1 MRFSDE
7 MVEAGAKAAFWQDDL
22 GGHVKGPWTW
32 ETIPEEGRMN
42 YRAMMTAAL
51 EAVTDPDPNPFDDPR
66 MWKNPIPVE
75 TVIAA
80 VILKAKSEGADICP
94 DCCPMCHRHGGTFCH
109 CKED

>member
-66 MWKNPIPVE
+66 MWN
-75 TVIAA
+75 
-80 VILKAKSEGADICP
+80 ICP

>member
-1 MRFSDE
+1 MGRGRRYPRLRRVLQAMRFSDE

-51 EAVTDPDPNPFDDPR
+51 EA
-66 MWKNPIPVE
+66 
-75 TVIAA
+75 IAA
-80 VILKAKSEGADICP
+80 IKEG
-94 DCCPMCHRHGGTFCH
+94 
-109 CKED
+109 